1 MSVSD
6 AALYNARLRQILRC
20 QFAVA
25 GRAFASVMDTE
36 QRFSEQV
43 AIVTG
48 GADGI
53 GKVVAERL
61 AREGAKVTIFDV
73 GAEKSEATCGEF
85 AEAGLRVDSEIVNI
99 ADDAAVKAAIDAVCE
114 RNAGRLDIL
123 VNCAGIVGPTATSI
137 TDVDVEDFD
146 KVSAINLRGTFSV
159 TKHALAAMKPRD
171 YGRILLFAS
180 IAGKEGNAGMVSYSA
195 TKAGVI
201 GMTKS
206 VGKEFAE
213 TGITVNAIAPAVIRT
228 PMVAGIALEQVKYMT
243 DKIPMKRCG
252 TLDEVAALSCWIVS
266 PEASFNTGFTFDL
279 TGGRAV
285 Y

>member
-1 MSVSD
+1 M
-6 AALYNARLRQILRC
+6 AEHFRQT
-20 QFAVA
+20 ATA
-25 GRAFASVMDTE
+25 MDNQQ
-36 QRFSEQV
+36 QRFTEQV

-53 GKVVAERL
+53 GKVIAERL

-85 AEAGLRVDSEIVNI
+85 AEAGLRVDSEVVDI

-114 RNAGRLDIL
+114 RNGGRLDIM
-123 VNCAGIVGPTATSI
+123 VNCAGVVGPTATNI
-137 TDVDVEDFD
+137 ADVSVEDFD
-146 KVSAINLRGTFSV
+146 QVSAINLRGTFSV
-159 TKHALAAMKPRD
+159 TKHAVAAMKPRD
-171 YGRILLFAS
+171 YGRVLLFAS
-180 IAGKEGNAGMVSYSA
+180 IAGKEGNVGMIPYSA

-201 GMTKS
+201 GLTKS
-206 VGKEFAE
+206 VGKEVAE

-228 PMVAGIALEQVKYMT
+228 AMVEACAPEQVKYMT

-252 TLDEVAALSCWIVS
+252 TLDEIAALSCWIVS

>member
-1 MSVSD
+1 MEKRFE
-6 AALYNARLRQILRC
+6 NQI
-20 QFAVA
+20 
-25 GRAFASVMDTE
+25 
-36 QRFSEQV
+36 

-53 GKVVAERL
+53 GREIAGRL
-61 AREGAKVTIFDV
+61 AREGARVSLFDV
-73 GAEKSEATCGEF
+73 NAAKSAETCAAF
-85 AEAGLRVDSEIVNI
+85 AAEGLSVDAVTVDI
-99 ADDAAVKAAIDAVCE
+99 ADDAAVKGAIETVAS
-114 RNAGRLDIL
+114 RNGGRLDIL
-123 VNCAGIVGPTATSI
+123 VHCAAIVGPTARRI
-137 TDVDVEDFD
+137 TEVEVEDFD
-146 KVSAINLRGTFSV
+146 RTSAINLRGTFSL
-159 TKHALAAMKPRD
+159 TKYALRAMESRN

-180 IAGKEGNAGMVSYSA
+180 IAGKEGNAGMTCYSA

-201 GMTKS
+201 GLTKA

-228 PMVAGIALEQVKYMT
+228 AMVDAIPPEQVKYMT

-252 TLDEVAALSCWIVS
+252 TLDEVTALSCWIVS